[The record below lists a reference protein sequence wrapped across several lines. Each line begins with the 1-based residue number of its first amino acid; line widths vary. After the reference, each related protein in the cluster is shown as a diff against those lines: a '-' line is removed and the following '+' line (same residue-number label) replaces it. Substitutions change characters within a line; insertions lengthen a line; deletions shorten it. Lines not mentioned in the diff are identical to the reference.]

1 MNLDLIIIQAVYLI
15 IQPDF
20 SLSVNPLTYYSKNGM
35 QWLKISLIHKSGIRY
50 AYHGF
55 LSNEGQIQSRYC
67 HSERHLQISN
77 LISEALNKNE
87 IGQKLNAH
95 F

>member
-1 MNLDLIIIQAVYLI
+1 MNLDQEIIEALKLKIL
-15 IQPDF
+15 PDF
-20 SLSVNPLTYYSKNGM
+20 LLSDNPISYYSKNGM

-55 LSNEGQIQSRYC
+55 LSNDRQIQSRDC

-77 LISEALNKNE
+77 LISETLNENE